1 LLRLYFK
8 KSVMKKIVFILS
20 LLLSG
25 PLYAN
30 EPDVVVAKAK
40 GATWGAISEVVMEK
54 AYRQLG
60 ISAEFREYSAA
71 GALEASNSGEVSAE
85 LARIDGIGLEFKNLV
100 QVPIPIN
107 LIQGVAFSK
116 KYRFPV
122 NGWHSVRPYKI
133 GIIKGI
139 VFSEQQTVGMD
150 RVIFDDYPDLILAMD
165 NEDIDVGI
173 MPRVQGLHTLLSMG
187 VETISEMEGVLET
200 LFLYHYVHVS
210 RRDLVE
216 QLTPVLKEMLLSGE
230 TRLIREEM
238 LKTMLESK

>member
-1 LLRLYFK
+1 MRRDLR
-8 KSVMKKIVFILS
+8 
-20 LLLSG
+20 
-25 PLYAN
+25 
-30 EPDVVVAKAK
+30 
-40 GATWGAISEVVMEK
+40 
-54 AYRQLG
+54 
-60 ISAEFREYSAA
+60 
-71 GALEASNSGEVSAE
+71 AE

-133 GIIKGI
+133 GVIKGI
-139 VFSEQQTVGMD
+139 VFSDQQTVGMD
-150 RVIFDDYPDLILAMD
+150 RVIFDDYPDLILALD
-165 NEDIDVGI
+165 NGDIDVGI
-173 MPRVQGLHTLLSMG
+173 MPRLQGLYTLLSMS
-187 VETISEMEGVLET
+187 VETISEMEGILET

>member
-1 LLRLYFK
+1 
-8 KSVMKKIVFILS
+8 MKKIVFILS

-30 EPDVVVAKAK
+30 EPDVVVAMAK
-40 GATWGAISEVVMEK
+40 GATWGTISKVVMDK

-60 ISAEFREYSAA
+60 ISVEFREYPAA
-71 GALEASNSGEVSAE
+71 AALEASNSGKVSAE
-85 LARIDGIGLEFKNLV
+85 LARIDGIGLEYKNLV

-187 VETISEMEGVLET
+187 IETISEMEGILET

-210 RRDLVE
+210 RRDLVD
-216 QLTPVLKEMLLSGE
+216 QLTPVLKKMLLDGE
-230 TRLIREEM
+230 IRRNREEM
-238 LKTMLESK
+238 LKTMLGDE